1 MPAGPG
7 CFVPVKPSAR
17 QIKRQVNRVPGE
29 PLGNWSEGRRSTLNE
44 RRAAS
49 IHFNFESF
57 YIIVFNCKFL
67 SSVYPG
73 PVMGRVMLMQP
84 IRDAGAIA
92 PGLNL
97 FSRQLQLSAGALD
110 VVAGAQTVGPM
121 RRGLKIGVLLD
132 GGVSLTLDDQPTL
145 QIRGAAL
152 FIAANAG
159 NRVQQRAGLSAG
171 VMRYALTQF
180 APDFVV
186 NEFGGQA
193 AGLLEAA
200 GPDDARVWIR
210 PAGPAVRSVALQMVA
225 CPVSAPLRRLYLAGK
240 ALELATLALDEIGRG
255 DAGGRSRLSRRTREQ
270 VLAARDMLLA
280 DMQQPPGLPELAHA
294 CGLNP
299 TRLTSAFRT
308 EFGMSVFAYLQEQRL
323 LRAHAMIASGEVS
336 VASAA
341 FHVGYTPAYF
351 SVLFQK
357 RFGISPGKLR

>member
-1 MPAGPG
+1 
-7 CFVPVKPSAR
+7 
-17 QIKRQVNRVPGE
+17 
-29 PLGNWSEGRRSTLNE
+29 
-44 RRAAS
+44 
-49 IHFNFESF
+49 
-57 YIIVFNCKFL
+57 
-67 SSVYPG
+67 
-73 PVMGRVMLMQP
+73 MQP
-84 IRDAGAIA
+84 IRGAGAIA

-110 VVAGAQTVGPM
+110 IAPGAQTVGPM
-121 RRGLKIGVLLD
+121 RRGLKIGVVLD
-132 GGVSLTLDDQPTL
+132 GGISLTLDDQPTL

-159 NRVQQRAGLSAG
+159 NRVQQRAGLSEG

-186 NEFGGQA
+186 DEFGGQA
-193 AGLLEAA
+193 ADLLEAV
-200 GPDDARVWIR
+200 GPDAARVWVR
-210 PAGPAVRSVALQMVA
+210 PAGPAVRSVALQMVE
-225 CPVSAPLRRLYLAGK
+225 CPVSAPLRRFYLAGK
-240 ALELATLALDEIGRG
+240 ALELATLALDELRQGE
-255 DAGGRSRLSRRTREQ
+255 AGGRSRLPRRTREQ
-270 VLAARDMLLA
+270 VLAAREMLLA
-280 DMQQPPGLPELAHA
+280 DMRQPPGLTELAHA

-323 LRAHAMIASGEVS
+323 LQAHEMIASGALG